1 MDAVNRF
8 AAATLL
14 MLAVLGAGFAVHDI
28 RNPDVY
34 TVSTLLQDL
43 PTGEDVTVA
52 GSVAAVEEDYTA
64 ESGNVFQRFYI
75 TDGKK
80 EVLVFCDTGRGRTPV
95 AAGDQVTVHARFT
108 RFDRT
113 YELTTMCG
121 DGVTIR

>member
-14 MLAVLGAGFAVHDI
+14 MLAVLGTGFALDTV

-34 TVSTLLQDL
+34 TVSHLLQDL
-43 PTGEDVTVA
+43 PTGEDVTVE
-52 GSVAAVEEDYTA
+52 GTVSAVEEDYTA

-75 TDGKK
+75 TDGEK
-80 EVLVFCDTGRGRTPV
+80 EVLVFCDTGRGRIPV
-95 AAGDQVTVHARFT
+95 AEGDRVTVHARFT
-108 RFDRT
+108 WFDRA
-113 YELTTMCG
+113 YELTTTCG